1 MDQNFFYLNLM
12 KKGALNKLV
21 VWEPPVQL
29 EMETGG
35 FGTQFWL
42 GPVNTQTLVT
52 MYLTLHSDI
61 NFWTFCFKVW
71 TRLLPSLTCWVLQEI
86 TRERVVRKLSPLLS
100 PHNPPPPPNNPIPTT
115 LGLTGNRP
123 KGAKGARRKDPE
135 VVMLD
140 NFHTWSYIHTSY
152 TSLHPVNWY

>member
-1 MDQNFFYLNLM
+1 M

-100 PHNPPPPPNNPIPTT
+100 PPPLPPTT
-115 LGLTGNRP
+115 PSPQHWDSPATDQKEP
-123 KGAKGARRKDPE
+123 KEPDGKIQKSSCWITFIHDS
-135 VVMLD
+135 
-140 NFHTWSYIHTSY
+140 TYIHHTLAY
-152 TSLHPVNWY
+152 IPSLGTKD